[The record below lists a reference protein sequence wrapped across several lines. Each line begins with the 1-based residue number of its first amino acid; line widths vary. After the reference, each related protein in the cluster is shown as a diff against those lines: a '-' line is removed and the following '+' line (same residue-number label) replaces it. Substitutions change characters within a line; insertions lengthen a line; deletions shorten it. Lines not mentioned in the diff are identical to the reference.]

1 MEANITFR
9 NGLSIPLLSEY
20 LSMDNNQLTN
30 PVNKSDCELNA
41 FERLAERLKE
51 HFPRLKMIV
60 FMDALYATQGVM
72 GVLHKYRWEYIINLY
87 RKALSDGIDP
97 VIVIAEQIKKLFT

>member
-1 MEANITFR
+1 MFYAIEANITFR

-30 PVNKSDCELNA
+30 PVSKSDCELNA
-41 FERLAERLKE
+41 FERLAEILKE
-51 HFPRLKMIV
+51 YFPRIKIIV

-72 GVLHKYRWEYIINLY
+72 EVRNKYHWEYTINFS
-87 RKALSDGIDP
+87 KN
-97 VIVIAEQIKKLFT
+97 KLKNFAKLLKQTRP